1 MGLRRSAAVLG
12 LLGALASSAAPAS
25 PVSPEAPPAPAG
37 VITSFDAAAAFG
49 ARPGV
54 ADLSLSPDGK
64 SVAYIAPAK
73 GQGSMLMTLELAEG
87 SKAHIAS
94 TASGKPERFGN
105 CHWVSDQRLV
115 CVIYGV
121 VKNSLGLLPFT
132 RTVAVNR
139 DGSAIKMLSTAN
151 DEYTR
156 GLQLAGGDVIDWL
169 PDEDGAVLM
178 SRVYLPDDHLGS
190 HLGSDREGL
199 AVDRL
204 DTRNLQIK
212 TIEIPAKGAREYLS
226 DGRGTIRIVGR
237 SARDSS
243 GQDSGVVAYS
253 YRKPGSREWLKLGD
267 YNSVDGSG
275 FAPAAV
281 DHDLNVVYGFK
292 KKDGRNAIYTIAL
305 DGSLSENLTYSRP
318 DVDVDDLIRIGRRNR
333 VVGVSFATDVRHAV
347 YFDPDIEKLMRSLA
361 RALPRQAQLQIVDS
375 SVDEHV
381 LLIFAGS
388 DDDPG
393 VYYLFDRPSKQLR
406 TFLVV
411 RDQLE
416 GVKLAKV
423 KPVSYPAGDGEMV
436 PGYLTLPPGV
446 SDAKGLPAI
455 VLPHGGPSDRDEW
468 GFDWLSQYYA
478 SRGFAVLQPNFRGSA
493 GYGDAWLQKK
503 GFQSWRIAIGDVLDA
518 GRWLVAQGIADPT
531 KLCVVGWSYGGYA
544 ALQSAVTDQSL
555 FKAVV
560 AIAPVTDLQAL
571 KEEHRDWS
579 DFNLVSDMIGD
590 GPHVREGSPARNAE
604 KIKVPVLMFH
614 AAFDRNVGIAQS
626 RLMASRLESA
636 GVKHELVTWDDLDHH
651 LDDSA
656 ARTEMLRKSDAF
668 LRQAIGQGP

>member
-1 MGLRRSAAVLG
+1 MDLRSCVGVLG
-12 LLGALASSAAPAS
+12 LLVASAVPAA
-25 PVSPEAPPAPAG
+25 APAG
-37 VITSFDAAAAFG
+37 VIQSFDAAAAFG

-64 SVAYIAPAK
+64 SVAYIVPTK
-73 GQGSMLMTLELAEG
+73 GQGSMLVTLDLAEG
-87 SKAHIAS
+87 SKTHVALR
-94 TASGKPERFGN
+94 ASGKPERLEN
-105 CHWVSDQRLV
+105 CHWVSNERLV
-115 CVIYGV
+115 CIMYGV
-121 VKNSLGLLPFT
+121 VKSGLGLLPFT

-139 DGSAIKMLSTAN
+139 DGGTLKLLSTKN
-151 DEYTR
+151 NEYTR
-156 GLQLAGGDVIDWL
+156 GLQLGGGEVIDWL
-169 PDEDGAVLM
+169 PDEEGAVLM

-190 HLGSDREGL
+190 RVGSDREGL

-204 DTRNLQIK
+204 DTRNLQIN
-212 TIEIPAKGAREYLS
+212 TIEIPSRDVREYLT
-226 DGRGTIRIVGR
+226 DGRGTVRVVGR
-237 SARDSS
+237 STRGST
-243 GQDSGVVAYS
+243 GQDSGIVAFS
-253 YRKPGSREWLKLGD
+253 YRKPDSRDWLRLGD
-267 YNSVDGSG
+267 YNYVDGSG
-275 FAPAAV
+275 FNPVAV

-292 KKDGRNAIYTIAL
+292 KKDGRKAVYTIAL
-305 DGSLSENLTYSRP
+305 DGSQSENLIYSRP

-333 VVGVSFATDVRHAV
+333 VVGVSFATDVRQPV
-347 YFDPDIEKLMRSLA
+347 YFDPDIEKLMRSLS
-361 RALPRQAQLQIVDS
+361 RALPHQSQVQIVDS

-411 RDQLE
+411 RGELE

-423 KPVSYPAGDGEMV
+423 KPVTYPAGDGEMV

-446 SDAKGLPAI
+446 DDPKGLPAI
-455 VLPHGGPSDRDEW
+455 VLPHGGPGDRDEW

-478 SRGFAVLQPNFRGSA
+478 SRGFAVLQPNFRGST
-493 GYGDAWLQKK
+493 GYGEAWLHRN
-503 GFQSWRIAIGDVLDA
+503 GFRSWRIAIGDVLDA
-518 GRWLVAQGIADPT
+518 GRWLVAQGIADPA

-544 ALQSAVTDQSL
+544 ALQSAVTDQGV

-560 AIAPVTDLQAL
+560 AIAPVTDLYAL
-571 KEEHRDWS
+571 KEERRDWS
-579 DFNLVSDMIGD
+579 DFNLVSDMIGE
-590 GPHVREGSPARNAE
+590 GPQVREGSPARNAE
-604 KIKVPVLMFH
+604 KIKVPVLLFH

-656 ARTEMLRKSDAF
+656 ARTEMLRRSDAF
-668 LRQAIGQGP
+668 LRQAIGEAP